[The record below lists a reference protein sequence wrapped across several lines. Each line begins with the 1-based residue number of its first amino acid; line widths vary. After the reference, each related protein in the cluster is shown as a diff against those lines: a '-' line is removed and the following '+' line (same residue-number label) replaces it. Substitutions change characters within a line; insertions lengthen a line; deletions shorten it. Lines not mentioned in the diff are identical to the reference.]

1 MSDIKK
7 GLICGR
13 GRSLGRYPNLFDHKY
28 EFVCLINEFNQFI
41 REDSLLLRFLKE
53 KSENG
58 FLTQQVNIEGGG
70 VDSFLLESLDVKE
83 ITMARLA
90 YNGSDSKWRPLINTG
105 IFDRFGM
112 TLTMQPDSLEPYM
125 HHIKNSLGIAILN
138 MIVDKK
144 CSKID
149 IIGSDFY
156 EADYFLSH
164 RGPDW
169 AAVSQKNVQDR
180 LKKGIDKLIEIFPD
194 VVFNIYT
201 CSSYENNSDNC
212 YVIKI
217 K

>member
-1 MSDIKK
+1 MSDSKR

-13 GRSLGRYPNLFDHKY
+13 GRSLTRFANLFDQEY
-28 EFVCLINEFNQFI
+28 DFVCLINEFNQFI
-41 REDSLLLRFLKE
+41 REDKLLLNFLRE
-53 KSENG
+53 KSEKS
-58 FLTQQVNIEGGG
+58 FLTQQVNIEFGG

-105 IFDRFGM
+105 VFDHFGM

-125 HHIKNSLGIAILN
+125 HHVKNSLGIAILN
-138 MIVDKK
+138 MIIDKK
-144 CSKID
+144 CTKID

-169 AAVSQKNVQDR
+169 DAVSQKDVQDR
-180 LKKGIDKLIEIFPD
+180 LKKGIDKLVEIFPD
-194 VVFNIYT
+194 VIFNIYT
-201 CSSYENNSDNC
+201 CSSYENSSDNC
-212 YVIKI
+212 YIIKVE
-217 K
+217 

>member
-1 MSDIKK
+1 MSEIKK

-13 GRSLGRYPNLFDHKY
+13 GRSLARFANLFDHQY
-28 EFVCLINEFNQFI
+28 DFVCLINEFNQFI
-41 REDSLLLRFLKE
+41 KEDKLLRRFLIE
-53 KSENG
+53 KSEAG
-58 FLTQQVNIEGGG
+58 YLTQQVNIECGG
-70 VDSFLLESLDVKE
+70 VDAYLLESLDVKE

-90 YNGSDSKWRPLINTG
+90 YNGSDSKWRPRINTNV
-105 IFDRFGM
+105 FDRFGM

-144 CSKID
+144 CTSID

-169 AAVSQKNVQDR
+169 DAVSQKDVQDR
-180 LKKGIDKLIEIFPD
+180 LKKGIDKLIEIFPE
-194 VVFNIYT
+194 VIFNIYT
-201 CSSYENNSDNC
+201 CSSYENDSDNC
-212 YVIKI
+212 YIIKV